1 MGEKSMAKK
10 ILVVDDEKDMLE
22 ILKAKLEFAGYEV
35 LTAINGRDAIAKAK
49 TQKPDLITLDIIMP
63 DVDGAEVAETLKKD
77 PETKDI
83 PIIFLTCLIKKNEEE
98 KHVKG
103 GRYFMAKP
111 YDGHELL
118 SAIAKHLAG

>member
-1 MGEKSMAKK
+1 MAKK
-10 ILVVDDEKDMLE
+10 ILVVDDEKNILE
-22 ILKAKLEFAGYEV
+22 ILKVKLENVGYVV
-35 LTAINGRDAIAKAK
+35 LTAENGRDAIAKAK

-63 DVDGAEVAETLKKD
+63 DIDGAEVAETLKHD

-83 PIIFLTCLIKKNEEE
+83 PIIFLTCLVTKGEEE

-111 YDGHELL
+111 YEADDLL
-118 SAIAKHLAG
+118 RAIKKYLGD